1 MTLDVDALA
10 QEIRR
15 VDGSNDLGAGA
26 LAEALM
32 PFLSTLAP
40 SAAAS
45 ERLFDQ
51 NHPMADGE
59 ERMTAAEDVL
69 AWLVIEKCG
78 CPDDTPIT
86 PKEASDTIAGM
97 IDHLRKYEDTALASP
112 SAEAAQSV
120 AKDIITDGENVWPVR
135 LNLRDTTLY
144 DDMGGGGQRIYTTAG
159 RGYKKRE
166 YVRADAALSQGELR
180 EALTGIKR
188 YGLMFMN
195 GTPYIGEK
203 ATGRYVNYN
212 DVAALSQPQGELR
225 EALADLVSWFDG
237 GPSSYGPWIIKAGP
251 YGADEAV
258 EAARAALAGRTAG

>member
-40 SAAAS
+40 SAAAG

-97 IDHLRKYEDTALASP
+97 IDHLRKYEDAALASP
-112 SAEAAQSV
+112 SAEAAQPV
-120 AKDIITDGENVWPVR
+120 A
-135 LNLRDTTLY
+135 
-144 DDMGGGGQRIYTTAG
+144 
-159 RGYKKRE
+159 
-166 YVRADAALSQGELR
+166 
-180 EALTGIKR
+180 IKR

-203 ATGRYVNYN
+203 AGGSYVDYN
-212 DVAALSQPQGELR
+212 DVAALQGELR
-225 EALADLVSWFDG
+225 EAL
-237 GPSSYGPWIIKAGP
+237 KAVARWDNDTLNDFLPPFIGK
-251 YGADEAV
+251 AV
-258 EAARAALAGRTAG
+258 RAALSPKLGEEKR

>member
-1 MTLDVDALA
+1 MDKFTPYLQSAAAHPDGRAVMQDRALRDAAIEAGLVVPVGYGVVAITDKGREALGSEDRDMTPAVSEEMVERLCAIAQDHLEIDYDGDEPYIRNDSVDAA
-10 QEIRR
+10 IR
-15 VDGSNDLGAGA
+15 AA
-26 LAEALM
+26 
-32 PFLSTLAP
+32 LSTLAQ

-97 IDHLRKYEDTALASP
+97 IDHLRKYEDAALASP
-112 SAEAAQSV
+112 SAEAAQPV
-120 AKDIITDGENVWPVR
+120 A
-135 LNLRDTTLY
+135 
-144 DDMGGGGQRIYTTAG
+144 
-159 RGYKKRE
+159 
-166 YVRADAALSQGELR
+166 
-180 EALTGIKR
+180 IKR

-203 ATGRYVNYN
+203 AGGSYVDYN
-212 DVAALSQPQGELR
+212 DVAALQGELR
-225 EALADLVSWFDG
+225 EAL
-237 GPSSYGPWIIKAGP
+237 KAVARWDNDTLNDFLPPFIGK
-251 YGADEAV
+251 AV
-258 EAARAALAGRTAG
+258 RAALSPKLGEEKR